1 MQPSTVFHCLYL
13 DVGHFE
19 VLTPVQAKAL
29 LHDAFQCGYE
39 TCTDQKAREV
49 LSNISLVQKN
59 LISKTLSGAELWGLF
74 ELDPEYGPHEE
85 DEPWQMP
92 GYSMNETMLTLKK
105 SLFERLYPGV
115 DYESSDINGSP
126 VE

>member
-1 MQPSTVFHCLYL
+1 MQPSTVFHYLYL
-13 DVGHFE
+13 DVGDFE
-19 VLTPVQAKAL
+19 VLTPVQAKDK
-29 LHDAFQCGYE
+29 LHDALTCGIE

-49 LSNISLVQKN
+49 LSNIDLIQKN
-59 LISKTLSGAELWGLF
+59 LICKTLSGAELWRVF

-92 GYSMNETMLTLKK
+92 GYSMYATMLTIKK
-105 SLFERLYPGV
+105 ELFERLYPGV
-115 DYESSDINGSP
+115 DYFSTDIKGLP